1 MIRGPPFF
9 FPGAKRGQLLG
20 FSTTKLINIDNTLL
34 LERKIRFYFNL
45 TVPSHGILFL
55 SRIIYKLILENSA
68 KKCSLFMF
76 FFHQTLIW
84 QVSLYHH
91 VFIYR
96 RAGPSKVV
104 VLTPNL
110 YQPTVRALYIE
121 LHV

>member
-55 SRIIYKLILENSA
+55 SRIIYMLILENSA

-76 FFHQTLIW
+76 FSIK
-84 QVSLYHH
+84 
-91 VFIYR
+91 
-96 RAGPSKVV
+96 P
-104 VLTPNL
+104 
-110 YQPTVRALYIE
+110 
-121 LHV
+121 

>member
-1 MIRGPPFF
+1 V
-9 FPGAKRGQLLG
+9 
-20 FSTTKLINIDNTLL
+20 FSL
-34 LERKIRFYFNL
+34 Y
-45 TVPSHGILFL
+45 V
-55 SRIIYKLILENSA
+55 
-68 KKCSLFMF
+68 